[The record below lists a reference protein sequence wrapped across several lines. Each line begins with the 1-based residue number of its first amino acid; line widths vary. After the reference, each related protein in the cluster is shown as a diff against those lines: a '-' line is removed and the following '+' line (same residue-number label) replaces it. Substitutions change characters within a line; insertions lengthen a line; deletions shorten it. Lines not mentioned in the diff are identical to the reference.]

1 MRIAV
6 IDDERPSRSEL
17 VHLIK
22 ELEPQATIE
31 QADSG
36 YGALEIAAEHDFDL
50 LFLDIHLGDINGTK
64 LSAMLKKLQPQLKI
78 VFATAYDEYALK
90 AFDLGAFDYIMKP
103 FDPKRLAQTMA
114 KYHSV
119 MNTAS
124 ALSTAE
130 EDTRAELNMSDKLSV
145 SLDKHVVLLDIKDI
159 SYIETIDGNCI
170 IHSKQKQYTSTQPL
184 SYFEK
189 RLASF
194 RFFRIHK
201 SYLVNLNELVEFF
214 QWNLGTYCVK
224 LRNYENQNLPV
235 SRKQI
240 KLLREVFEI

>member
-17 VHLIK
+17 CHLIQQ
-22 ELEPQATIE
+22 LEPKATIS

-36 YGALEIAAEHDFDL
+36 YSALELAAEKDFDII
-50 LFLDIHLGDINGTK
+50 FVDIHLGDIPGTK
-64 LSAMLKKLQPQLKI
+64 LSAMLKKLQPDVKI

-103 FDPKRLAQTMA
+103 FDPKRLEQTMK
-114 KYHSV
+114 KYHQTYSIG
-119 MNTAS
+119 
-124 ALSTAE
+124 E
-130 EDTRAELNMSDKLSV
+130 ETVRQEFVDMSDKLSV
-145 SLDKHVVLLDIKDI
+145 SLDKHIVLLDIKDI

-201 SYLVNLNELVEFF
+201 SYLINLNELVEFF
-214 QWNLGTYCVK
+214 QWSLGTYCIK
-224 LRNYENQNLPV
+224 LRNYENENLPV

-240 KLLREVFEI
+240 KLLREVFDI